1 MTVLN
6 LIEILQ
12 LNKGNNIFIPLPS
25 GQYFKTHSVF
35 DVSSK
40 KIIFNEELTLS
51 EFYDSKKESAYD
63 LISYIQKNVGS
74 VYNNKRELLRYF
86 SVFQLLIALDQASEN
101 DNCAPYDKYLETAKE
116 YVTKLNQAIKKNY
129 QTDDIQD
136 MQDLKYIL
144 SKKPLYLELFFH
156 VQVFDYNKKR
166 PCSNKR
172 SKSLSFGNKRF
183 HNELDNVQIR
193 IYNDYVE
200 LWHPIEGRSP
210 HGRDLPLSSP
220 LSLEQ
225 KIIDALDCWQ
235 TYYNN

>member
-1 MTVLN
+1 M
-6 LIEILQ
+6 
-12 LNKGNNIFIPLPS
+12 
-25 GQYFKTHSVF
+25 

-172 SKSLSFGNKRF
+172 SKSLLSAT
-183 HNELDNVQIR
+183 NVFIMNWIMSKFVFIMIMLSYGIPLKGVLLTEE
-193 IYNDYVE
+193 IYPSIVLY
-200 LWHPIEGRSP
+200 L
-210 HGRDLPLSSP
+210 LSKK
-220 LSLEQ
+220 LLM
-225 KIIDALDCWQ
+225 L
-235 TYYNN
+235 